1 MDLWTSPNK
10 LAFMGIAIDLLTEKF
25 DRTGVIIGFK
35 EMIGENSGTNIA
47 DTFYDNIKLFEL
59 HKIV

>member
-59 HKIV
+59 LKIV

>member
-25 DRTGVIIGFK
+25 DRTGVIKGFK
-35 EMIGENSGTNIA
+35 EMIGENSRTNIA

-59 HKIV
+59 RKIV

>member
-1 MDLWTSPNK
+1 
-10 LAFMGIAIDLLTEKF
+10 MGIAIDLLTEKF

-59 HKIV
+59 RKIV

>member
-59 HKIV
+59 RKIV